1 MYIVCVYFFFFSMIL
16 NLWAERI
23 ILIVG
28 EQQII
33 LPFEQVEEHLTQQVV
48 ELYME
53 YRPTALYVIN
63 WPGSFTNLR
72 VGALIAN
79 LMWSL
84 SKWTLQLM
92 TIDKVSL
99 FRYLY
104 LQGILPISWYIYF
117 WQRKNF
123 RISHLEN
130 DDHSTYSKQNFAD
143 TEQVRP
149 DFFVDWF
156 VGGDFPFF
164 TERSQEITIVFEEWR
179 IMISYQDSRLD
190 CTDIFLPVQKID
202 PIYGIEPNIG

>member
-1 MYIVCVYFFFFSMIL
+1 MII

-28 EQQII
+28 DQQII

-48 ELYME
+48 DLYME
-53 YRPTALYVIN
+53 HRPSTLYIIN

-72 VGALIAN
+72 VGALVAN

-92 TIDKVSL
+92 TIDKLSL

-104 LQGILPISWYIYF
+104 LQGILPVWGYIYF
-117 WQRKNF
+117 GQRKNF
-123 RISHLEN
+123 RIANMET
-130 DDHSTYSKQNFAD
+130 DDHTTYAKQNFAD
-143 TEQVRP
+143 TEQVRL

-164 TERSQEITIVFEEWR
+164 SDRSQEMSIVIEEGR
-179 IMISYQDSRLD
+179 IIVWYQNAHLD
-190 CTDIFLPVQKID
+190 CTDIFLPTQKID
-202 PIYGIEPNIG
+202 PIYGIEANIGEGK

>member
-1 MYIVCVYFFFFSMIL
+1 MIL

-23 ILIVG
+23 ILIIG
-28 EQQII
+28 DQQIV

-48 ELYME
+48 DLYME
-53 YRPTALYVIN
+53 HRPSTLYVIN

-72 VGALIAN
+72 VGTLVAN

-92 TIDKVSL
+92 TIDKLSL

-104 LQGILPISWYIYF
+104 LQGILPVSGYIYF

-123 RISHLEN
+123 RIMNMET
-130 DDHSTYSKQNFAD
+130 DDTTTYSKQNFAD
-143 TEQVRP
+143 TEHVRP

-164 TERSQEITIVFEEWR
+164 GDRSQEITIAVEDGR
-179 IMISYQDSRLD
+179 IMISYQNSLLD
-190 CTDIFLPVQKID
+190 CTDIFVPTQKID
-202 PIYGIEPNIG
+202 PMYGIEPNIG